1 MLGTPT
7 SCNVRES
14 PGSPP
19 MFFQLLPVMKMWSS
33 LDSFTLCSC
42 ARRCVHSPQL
52 NRYLKCL
59 YGCLE
64 SFNNDVLLFN
74 FFFVYCIKIT
84 KQCSIKFHFIIIL
97 FLSLKCTY
105 WLDCRWYMIWNVCF
119 STWWELTV
127 FDQWTDTMCLELL
140 WPQSLSLA
148 STH

>member
-64 SFNNDVLLFN
+64 SFTNDVLLFN
-74 FFFVYCIKIT
+74 FFLYIALRLQNNAALNFSLLLFCF
-84 KQCSIKFHFIIIL
+84 FHSNVHSGLIV
-97 FLSLKCTY
+97 
-105 WLDCRWYMIWNVCF
+105 DDIWFEMC
-119 STWWELTV
+119 TWWELTV